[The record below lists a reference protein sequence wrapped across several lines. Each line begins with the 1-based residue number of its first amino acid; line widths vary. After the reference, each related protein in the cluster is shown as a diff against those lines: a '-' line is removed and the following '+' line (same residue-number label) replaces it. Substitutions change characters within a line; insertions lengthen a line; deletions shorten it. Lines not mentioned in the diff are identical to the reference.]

1 MNFNK
6 KRAVIIS
13 IITLIVIVIIS
24 FAYSKFLSPTR
35 IATFNYPDF
44 SVEKFIRSNN
54 NPFVKI
60 ESVELDNA
68 KRLKKYDMVLIR
80 IHGASMDSTHLLAI
94 EDAIKNGVAVYA
106 TESDNEKINT
116 LKGSEL
122 DYINTLLS
130 NSSVKN
136 NRSFFNYVRKNID
149 RKKMGNMEYQEPLI
163 LPSDFYFHIGDD
175 NFFSTFEEYQKYYET
190 SGRYKENAPRVAL
203 VSGNINL
210 QNSNEEHIAAMI
222 NLLESEGLNV
232 YPINSFGSKKLSLIK
247 AVEPNLIINNPH
259 GRLVMGDA
267 KGGEDLLKELNVPI
281 LSPITVNELYD
292 SWLKSKQ
299 GMEAGGLTSMSVV
312 LPELDGA
319 IAPFA
324 TVAQFERNGY
334 KIFDTIPQHT
344 AKFTSMVNNFIKLQT
359 KENSEKRVAI
369 YYYKG
374 AGKGSINAADI
385 EGVESLYNTLKLLKD
400 SGYNV
405 EGLPASSKELEK
417 MIQKQGAVLGAYAL
431 GAYDEFIKNGNPEL
445 VSVEMFN
452 SWCNT
457 TLPADLIDDMQ
468 AQYGDAPGRYMNHED
483 ENGKYIAVAR
493 LQFGN
498 VAILPQ
504 PMVSEGADVEALTHG
519 VEGAPSYPYVA
530 SYLWSRHGFKADALI
545 HFGTHGSLEFIP
557 GKQVALSDYDWS
569 DLLVGDMPHFYI
581 YTINNI
587 GEGII
592 AKRRSYA
599 TLVDHLTAPFM
610 QGELY
615 GNLQKLKTNISR
627 FEQLE
632 EGEVKNEYRKT
643 ITELA
648 KAENFC
654 SALGIDSTRTFVDA
668 DIEKVHMYLE
678 EIDGAKVTD
687 GLYTL
692 GKQYT
697 TEELQ
702 NTIQLMMIDP
712 IRYALANI
720 DVAHNKVDEKKLDN
734 ISFISNRYT
743 ARANSI
749 INRALRG
756 ENCDAI
762 FNSIITKADAS
773 LLTKTEEMER
783 KKAEERMNM
792 MNKMMA
798 SMEPDTVAKV
808 FLDEKGELIQS
819 DEEKMNKRRSSGG
832 GHPSWIPKTGEMPDF
847 AKDTAEESKEKG
859 HGKMGENPHAKDG
872 DKEPKSEEKKPSM
885 MESMAKTMSQNS
897 DETEDKRLVDAL
909 KVLKETVYMI
919 SSKKEELAASTKA
932 EQDALINALNG
943 GYILPSS
950 AGDAIANPHAITTG
964 RNFYAINPETTPT
977 AAAWKVGKRLA
988 DNLLAQEMEINGK
1001 YPEKVSFTLWSSDFI
1016 SSEGAT
1022 IAQILWMLG
1031 VEPLRDGF
1039 GYIRS
1044 LRVVPIEEL
1053 GRPRIDVVV
1062 QTSGQLRDIAA
1073 SRLKMINDAVA
1084 MAAAVNDGD
1093 VTNYVSKGFNDAE
1106 KLLLEKGF
1114 SPVDAR
1120 KYSRERIFGGVNG
1133 NFGTGITGMVEDS
1146 ESWQSQDDIAKRYL
1160 QNMSGM
1166 YSANGGETWGESRDG
1181 VFEAALLNTAVVVQ
1195 PRSSNTWGPLSLD
1208 HVYEFMGGMSAAVQ
1222 HVTGNDPTAYFN
1234 DFRNSSRAKVQG
1246 LKEAIGVE
1254 TNSTIF
1260 NPKYIEE
1267 KMKGEASSYNSFAE
1281 TVRNTFGWNAMK
1293 PSAID
1298 QHIWNEYHEIY
1309 VRDKYKMDIESK
1321 FSEKNP
1327 YALQEMSAVMLES
1340 ARKGMWD
1347 ATKEQ
1352 IAELAELHTR
1362 MVIEHDAGC
1371 SGFVCNNNSLR
1382 EFIAQNSPENA
1393 QDYKDAITKEREV
1406 KLDQEDSKN
1415 SVVLKKEEQE
1425 QNKTSKTQNAE
1436 EKKNYSTL
1444 YIIIALFALLAFWAI
1459 YRKRNR

>member
-1 MNFNK
+1 
-6 KRAVIIS
+6 
-13 IITLIVIVIIS
+13 
-24 FAYSKFLSPTR
+24 
-35 IATFNYPDF
+35 
-44 SVEKFIRSNN
+44 
-54 NPFVKI
+54 
-60 ESVELDNA
+60 
-68 KRLKKYDMVLIR
+68 
-80 IHGASMDSTHLLAI
+80 
-94 EDAIKNGVAVYA
+94 
-106 TESDNEKINT
+106 NT
-116 LKGSEL
+116 LSGSEM
-122 DYINTLLS
+122 DYVNTLLS
-130 NSSVKN
+130 NNSVKN

-149 RKKMGNMEYQEPLI
+149 RKKIGNKEYYEPLI
-163 LPSDFYFHIGDD
+163 IPSDFYFHIGDD
-175 NFFSTFEEYQKYYET
+175 NFFSTFEEYQNYYKT
-190 SGRYKENAPRVAL
+190 SGKYKDGAPRVAL

-210 QNSNEEHIAAMI
+210 QNSNEEHIVAMI

-232 YPINSFGSKKLSLIK
+232 YPINSFGSKKLGLIK

-292 SWLKSKQ
+292 TWLKSKQ

-319 IAPFA
+319 IVPFA

-344 AKFTSMVNNFIKLQT
+344 AKFTSMVNNFIELQT
-359 KENSEKRVAI
+359 KDNSEKRVAI

-374 AGKGSINAADI
+374 VGKGSINAADI
-385 EGVESLYNTLKLLKD
+385 EGVESLYNTLKHLKD

-405 EGLPASSKELEK
+405 DGLPASSKELEN
-417 MIQKQGAVLGAYAL
+417 MVQKQGSVLGAYAL
-431 GAYDEFIKNGNPEL
+431 GAYDEFIKNGDPEL
-445 VSVEMFN
+445 VPVDMFN
-452 SWCNT
+452 SWCKNAI
-457 TLPADLIDDMQ
+457 PNDLIEDMQ
-468 AQYGDAPGRYMNHED
+468 AQYGDAPGKYMNHED

-504 PMVSEGADVEALTHG
+504 PMAAEGGDIDKITHG

-530 SYLWSRHGFKADALI
+530 SYLWSRYGFNADALI

-557 GKQVALSDYDWS
+557 GKQVALSNYDWT
-569 DLLVGDMPHFYI
+569 DTLVGDMPHFYI

-615 GNLQKLKTNISR
+615 GNLQKLESIVHR
-627 FEQLE
+627 YEQLE
-632 EGEVKNEYRKT
+632 EGEIKQEYRKT

-654 SALGIDSTRTFVDA
+654 NALGIDSTRTFNDS

-692 GKQYT
+692 GKKYT

-702 NTIQLMMIDP
+702 NTIRLMMIDP

-720 DVAHNKVDEKKLDN
+720 DVAHNRVDEKKLDN
-734 ISFISNRYT
+734 LSFMADNYSNK
-743 ARANSI
+743 ADKI

-756 ENCDAI
+756 ENCGAI
-762 FNSIITKADAS
+762 FNSIITKADAT
-773 LLTKTEEMER
+773 LLTETEEMER
-783 KKAEERMNM
+783 KKAEERMAM
-792 MNKMMA
+792 MNMMMA
-798 SMEPDTVAKV
+798 SMEQDSTTKV
-808 FLDEKGELIQS
+808 FLDEKGNLIES

-847 AKDTAEESKEKG
+847 VKDMDSENNKEDVKNNHPHRG
-859 HGKMGENPHAKDG
+859 NKNSDKMGENSHHNGRGKMPTNDANNDST
-872 DKEPKSEEKKPSM
+872 KSEENSEAAPISM
-885 MESMAKTMSQNS
+885 MERMAKTMSQNT
-897 DETEDKRLVDAL
+897 DETEDKRLIDAL
-909 KVLKETVYMI
+909 KVLKETVDMI
-919 SSKKEELAASTKA
+919 ASKKEELALSTKA

-950 AGDAIANPHAITTG
+950 AGDAIANPKAITTG

-977 AAAWKVGKRLA
+977 VEAWKVGKRLA
-988 DNLLAQEMEINGK
+988 DNLLAQEIEVNGK

-1053 GRPRIDVVV
+1053 GRPRVDVVV

-1073 SRLKMINDAVA
+1073 SRLKLINDAIA
-1084 MAAAVNDGD
+1084 MAAAENDGD
-1093 VTNYVSKGFNDAE
+1093 VINYVSKGFNDSE
-1106 KLLLEKGF
+1106 KLLLDKGF

-1120 KYSRERIFGGVNG
+1120 NYSRERIFGGVNG
-1133 NFGTGITGMVEDS
+1133 NYGTGITGMVEDS
-1146 ESWQSQDDIAKRYL
+1146 ESWQSQDDIAKRYIH
-1160 QNMSGM
+1160 NMSGM
-1166 YSANGGETWGESRDG
+1166 YSANGGESWGESRDG

-1208 HVYEFMGGMSAAVQ
+1208 HVYEFMGGLSAAVQ

-1234 DFRNSSRAKVQG
+1234 DFRNSNRAKVQE

-1260 NPKYIEE
+1260 NPKYIQE
-1267 KMKGEASSYNSFAE
+1267 KMNGEASSYNSFAE

-1309 VRDKYKMDIESK
+1309 VRDKYKMNIESK

-1362 MVIEHDAGC
+1362 MVVKHDAGC

-1393 QDYKDAITKEREV
+1393 QEYKDAITKEREV
-1406 KLDQEDSKN
+1406 KLDQEESKN
-1415 SVVLKKEEQE
+1415 SVVLKKDEQE
-1425 QNKTSKTQNAE
+1425 ENRTSRAQNRE

-1459 YRKRNR
+1459 YRRRNR